1 MSRQHV
7 FFTDSSMNIGGQE
20 LQALQQMQ
28 ALKLQ
33 GFKITLFCK
42 PDSAILHRANAL
54 GINVVQVRF
63 SNAFHIPSFRRLLQF
78 VRDKTPL
85 AMISHGSHDA
95 LLSALAI
102 WWATLLGS
110 GRILVYRVK
119 TFQHGYP
126 LSFAYNHLFTK
137 TLTPSFYLRAQFLV
151 NSAINPHKI
160 DVLYPGINFS
170 DMSKLDE
177 KLPDHT
183 VAWLESHP
191 GPVIAH
197 GAILRGEKGHSVI
210 LNALVEV
217 KKKFPTIRYLIAG
230 EGQERPFL
238 VKEISR
244 LGLEQNVYLIGIL
257 QKITPL
263 LRVST
268 IAVLPSLI
276 EPLGM
281 FQIEAQYM
289 EVPTIASYTGGI
301 PETIV
306 NHETGLMVEPG
317 NVGVWAK
324 AICWVL
330 ENPVEA
336 NQLGRQGK
344 VFVSDKF
351 SIERNTA
358 QLIKLIQG

>member
-1 MSRQHV
+1 MSKRHI

-28 ALKLQ
+28 ALKQ
-33 GFKITLFCK
+33 EGFKIMLLCK
-42 PDSAILHRANAL
+42 PDSAILYRARAL
-54 GINVVQVRF
+54 GIDVTQIRF
-63 SNAFHIPSFRRLLQF
+63 RNAFHIPSFWYLLRL
-78 VRDKTPL
+78 VRDKNP
-85 AMISHGSHDA
+85 AAIICHGSHDA
-95 LLSALAI
+95 LLSALVS
-102 WWATLLGS
+102 WWTTLLGN
-110 GRILVYRVK
+110 GRIRVYRVK

-170 DMSKLDE
+170 SLSKLGE
-177 KLPDHT
+177 QLPDH
-183 VAWLESHP
+183 VVKWLASHP

-217 KKKFPTIRYLIAG
+217 KKKFPMVRYLIAG

-238 VKEISR
+238 EKEISA
-244 LGLEQNVYLIGIL
+244 LGLEENVYLIGIL

-268 IAVLPSLI
+268 MAVLPSLI

-289 EVPTIASYTGGI
+289 EVPTIVSCTGGI

-306 NHETGLMVEPG
+306 NYETGLMVEPG
-317 NVGVWAK
+317 NVGAWAK
-324 AICWVL
+324 AISWPL
-330 ENPVEA
+330 ENPVQA
-336 NQLGRQGK
+336 RQLGRQGK
-344 VFVSDKF
+344 IFVSDKF
-351 SIERNTA
+351 SMESNTA